1 MTFKSSVEA
10 YRSTATQAIGD
21 VLSNNPDLQSGLQNS
36 LDDVTTLVLGIV
48 QHESGGNPFVLGDP
62 ISPATWQVG
71 SYFNQANAAALLDQY
86 DSVGLMQLDWGK
98 GNPQADGF
106 GGQKSDLFD
115 PYTNLYYGSLY
126 IIKQLVATGGDTS
139 KALAAYNSGRP
150 VVTKY
155 VEQFVNY
162 VNNFLKKPGVK
173 WWVAIGGIAIG
184 GGITYMALRRK
195 DDAR

>member
-1 MTFKSSVEA
+1 M
-10 YRSTATQAIGD
+10 
-21 VLSNNPDLQSGLQNS
+21 
-36 LDDVTTLVLGIV
+36 
-48 QHESGGNPFVLGDP
+48 
-62 ISPATWQVG
+62 
-71 SYFNQANAAALLDQY
+71 
-86 DSVGLMQLDWGK
+86 
-98 GNPQADGF
+98 
-106 GGQKSDLFD
+106 
-115 PYTNLYYGSLY
+115 Y